1 VLSRDLATQNHY
13 PAIDVLGSVSRLE
26 RDLLQPAERELAG
39 RAREAMAI
47 YRKNQDLITIGA
59 YPQGSNA
66 TIDHAIQAQDSLQG
80 FLRQPVNLGFKTAE
94 SWKLLE
100 SAMAT
105 AAARTKAD
113 KPATRNG

>member
-1 VLSRDLATQNHY
+1 MLSRELATQNHY
-13 PAIDVLGSVSRLE
+13 PAVDVLGSVSRLE

-59 YPQGSNA
+59 YPPGSNPA
-66 TIDHAIQAQDSLQG
+66 IDHAIHAQDALQG
-80 FLRQPVNLGFKTAE
+80 FLRQPVQQGFKTAE

-105 AAARTKAD
+105 AAIRTKSE
-113 KPATRNG
+113 KPAARNT